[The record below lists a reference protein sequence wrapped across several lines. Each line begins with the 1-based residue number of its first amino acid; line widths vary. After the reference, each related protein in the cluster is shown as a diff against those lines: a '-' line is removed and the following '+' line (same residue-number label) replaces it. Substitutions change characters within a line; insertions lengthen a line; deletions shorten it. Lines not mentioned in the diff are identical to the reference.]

1 MAKCEICGS
10 NIMGESHRIEVD
22 GALMTV
28 CGKCA
33 RLGRP
38 VREAIPASP
47 MSRSPSE
54 ATMHVYRRPAAMV
67 PNDELVLRED
77 YAAVLRKAR
86 EVSGL
91 TQEQLGM
98 KLNEK
103 SSVVGKLESGTL
115 KPSVPLAKKLEHL
128 MKIRLF
134 ETDSS

>member
-10 NIMGESHRIEVD
+10 NIMGESHRIEID
-22 GALMTV
+22 GAIMVV
-28 CGKCA
+28 CGRCS

-38 VREAIPASP
+38 VREAIPAQIP
-47 MSRSPSE
+47 GRGPSE
-54 ATMHVYRRPAAMV
+54 TTMHVYRKAATVV
-67 PNDELVLRED
+67 PDDELVLRED

-86 EVSGL
+86 ESSGL

-103 SSVVGKLESGTL
+103 SSVVGKLESGKL
-115 KPSVPLAKKLEHL
+115 KPSVALAKKLEHL

-134 ETDSS
+134 ETEAS

>member
-10 NIMGESHRIEVD
+10 SIAGESHRIEVD
-22 GALMTV
+22 GAIMTV
-28 CGKCA
+28 CGRCS
-33 RLGRP
+33 RLGKPAREVTP
-38 VREAIPASP
+38 VAPTP
-47 MSRSPSE
+47 LSPSE
-54 ATMHVYRRPAAMV
+54 TALHVYRRPAAVV
-67 PNDELVLRED
+67 PDDELVLRED

-86 EVSGL
+86 EASGL

-103 SSVVGKLESGTL
+103 SSVVGKLESGKL
-115 KPSVPLAKKLEHL
+115 KPSVALAKKLEHL

>member
-22 GALMTV
+22 GAIMVV
-28 CGKCA
+28 CGRCS

-38 VREAIPASP
+38 AKDIVPPPTAP
-47 MSRSPSE
+47 RSPSE
-54 ATMHVYRRPAAMV
+54 GTMQVYRRPAAVV
-67 PNDELVLRED
+67 PDDELVLREE
-77 YAAVLRKAR
+77 YASILRKAR
-86 EVSGL
+86 ESMGL

-103 SSVVGKLESGTL
+103 SSVVGKLESGKL
-115 KPSVPLAKKLEHL
+115 KPSVSLAKKLEHL